1 MTVHLLKTAVGVPDL
16 DHLRQRQDARRGVRD
31 DREVVLGYT
40 RNKPKRLDELIAG
53 GSIYWIVKGRI
64 QARQRMFGLA
74 DAVDDAGRFY
84 CELHLDPHLIETMPV
99 QRRAIQGWRYLAPGE
114 APADLDI
121 VYGADGD
128 DDLPPHLARELRELG
143 LL

>member
-1 MTVHLLKTAVGVPDL
+1 MTVHLLKTAVGVQDL
-16 DHLRQRQDARRGVRD
+16 DHLRRRQDGRRGVRD

-40 RNKPKRLDELIAG
+40 RNKPRRLDELIAG

-64 QARQRMFGLA
+64 QARQRMLGLA
-74 DAVDDAGRFY
+74 DAVDDGGRFY

-121 VYGADGD
+121 VYGTDGD
-128 DDLPPHLARELRELG
+128 DDLPAHLARELRELG

>member
-16 DHLRQRQDARRGVRD
+16 DHLRQRQDSRRGVRD
-31 DREVVLGYT
+31 SREVVLGYT

-64 QARQRMFGLA
+64 QARQRMLGLA
-74 DAVDDAGRFY
+74 DEVDDGGRRY

-99 QRRAIQGWRYLAPGE
+99 QRRAIQGWRYLASGE

-121 VYGADGD
+121 VYGSDGD

>member
-16 DHLRQRQDARRGVRD
+16 DHLRQRQDARLGIRD
-31 DREVVLGYT
+31 GREVVLGFT

-53 GSIYWIVKGRI
+53 GSIYWIIKGRI
-64 QARQRMFGLA
+64 QARQRVLGLA
-74 DAVDDAGRFY
+74 DAVDDSGRFY
-84 CELHLDPHLIETMPV
+84 CELHLDPHLIETNPV
-99 QRRAIQGWRYLAPGE
+99 RRRAIQGWRYLSPAE

-121 VYGADGD
+121 AYGVEGEEE
-128 DDLPPHLARELRELG
+128 LPAHLARELRELG